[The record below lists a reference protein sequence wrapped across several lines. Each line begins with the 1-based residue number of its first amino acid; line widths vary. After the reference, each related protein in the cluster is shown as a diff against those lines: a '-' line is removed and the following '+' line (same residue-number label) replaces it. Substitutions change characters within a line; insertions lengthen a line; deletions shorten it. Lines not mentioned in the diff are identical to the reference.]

1 MKWGTESLNMLG
13 LNETE
18 VFVLDALT
26 IAKSIFTISKETKL
40 SRAGIKYCLEGLM
53 QKGLVTSLKHGKRKL
68 YIAITDLELR
78 QKLQEMTD
86 SLLIEN
92 GSKKGVRIKTSVQNE
107 FIVHVGVS
115 EIIPAYERIASV
127 SKGERVKAIQSS
139 KSWKDLLDKVSS
151 KELIRFNNA
160 IIDNQIIADG
170 ILQRNAYKL
179 YGQLLQKDPQRLKES
194 AKSLIG
200 RMADYTFVPEQF
212 FDQHAEIWIFKTTT
226 LIVNWNEEV
235 AVEITNANM
244 TSFLRD
250 MFEFVKVGGSKVDH
264 NRAMKE
270 LLGEPLD

>member
-1 MKWGTESLNMLG
+1 
-13 LNETE
+13 
-18 VFVLDALT
+18 
-26 IAKSIFTISKETKL
+26 
-40 SRAGIKYCLEGLM
+40 M

-200 RMADYTFVPEQF
+200 RMADYT
-212 FDQHAEIWIFKTTT
+212 EIWIFKTTT